1 MKGDFTR
8 VTFKS
13 VKHYSGVR
21 MQQGRVLLDADFNEY
36 VDIQAHLNQ
45 TEAKDV
51 IGPCGAPQDNAGF
64 EIGVTP
70 DGGDLTI
77 APGRIYVDGILCQ
90 LEEMSVPVV
99 EFLAPD
105 QVRVDTL
112 HVNGH
117 QFAGGDWVEV
127 SGAGSEP
134 QLARIAVVE
143 PEEQIL
149 TFEETLTEP
158 EGEGEARVRLVTTY
172 STQPD
177 YPDPDPV
184 LDAEDLTSGLYL
196 AYLDV
201 WQRHLT
207 ALEDDSIREVALGG
221 PDTTTR
227 TRTVWQVKLLH
238 AGDADNGPL
247 NCASELA
254 AWQEAT
260 AHSSGQLRARA
271 EPETTETDPC
281 VVPAR
286 AGYRG
291 LENQLYRVEVHRVVS
306 DTRITIKWSREN
318 GSVVARWDKQ
328 DSQDAN
334 KLTVSSAGRDEVLGF
349 APDDWIELT
358 DDTRELHG
366 QPGLLVQITKVDG
379 KVLTINPGA
388 ATVDINDFA
397 PTRKVRRWDMPSD
410 TGEIIVN
417 LTETDNWIELENG
430 IEVAFEPGTYRTGD
444 YWLIPARTATRDIE
458 WPRAGNVALPQSPHG
473 IHHHYCRLAVLSFD
487 GTIWER
493 IHDCRKLFPPLTE
506 MVRFFYISG
515 DGQEAM
521 PGDPLPKPLQV
532 GVVNGQTPVA
542 GAKVA
547 FQVVDGSGHL
557 QESAA
562 PSCSTFTSGG
572 TESIEVETDLD
583 GIAACCW
590 RLDNSTLS
598 QQVEATLLEIDG
610 KPMVDGDGTPFLTPI
625 RFNANL
631 SVAKQVHYDSEQCIN
646 PAKPDT
652 VQDALDQLCRNAAL
666 HYVSGDG
673 QEAQPG
679 DKLPRPLQVRVA
691 NGQWPV
697 KGEVVVFQ
705 IVEPGKGILKANGES
720 GELVRAETDE
730 TGLAICEWQLD
741 EENQSQQVEAFL
753 EKAEHLPIRFSANLS
768 VAREVAYDPGECPR
782 LQEAGVGTV
791 QEAIDQLCKLGV
803 DEEPGIHIEKVEL
816 SDGTALKN
824 DSRVPVGALAKGIQV
839 VCDQVIAP
847 ESVTSKPAC
856 FVTLDLPYPLTSA
869 DAGFWSFDNLI
880 GYQPLKLAAQVSAR
894 DQDIFW
900 VPDKDTKTW
909 LQTHLF
915 KRLSVDQILAHLTLK
930 GNFIWAR
937 ENPEL
942 YLDGEAFGIRRDS
955 STNTDLHLPSGDGR
969 RGGDF
974 EMWFWLVEKPREAVG
989 IGLIPNNASEVLS
1002 IHGARNASSLAID
1015 REALRVA
1022 LPPDYQVDITRPF
1035 DPEKAKGI
1043 VAELG
1048 LGGSQLS
1055 AVVGDSLSQTAGLLA
1070 EMLQENADLGLELTI
1085 VPGLEVV
1092 EAVITMGEAG
1102 QLPDMVIGDEN
1113 LAKEL
1118 ANVLSDNFDGKLIRF

>member
-13 VKHYSGVR
+13 EKHYSGVR
-21 MQQGRVLLDADFNEY
+21 MQQGRVQLDADFNEY
-36 VDIQAHLNQ
+36 VDIQAYLAH
-45 TEAKDV
+45 TARRDI
-51 IGPCGAPQDNAGF
+51 IGLWGGPQGQDSEGNPLAGF
-64 EIGVTP
+64 KVE
-70 DGGDLTI
+70 DGGELRVTK
-77 APGRIYVDGILCQ
+77 GRYYVDGILCENEVTIPIIEQ
-90 LEEMSVPVV
+90 LDLP
-99 EFLAPD
+99 A
-105 QVRVDTL
+105 DTL
-112 HVNGH
+112 TDVVWSSP
-117 QFAGGDWVEV
+117 A
-127 SGAGSEP
+127 S
-134 QLARIAVVE
+134 VE
-143 PEEQIL
+143 PGI
-149 TFEETLTEP
+149 
-158 EGEGEARVRLVTTY
+158 
-172 STQPD
+172 
-177 YPDPDPV
+177 
-184 LDAEDLTSGLYL
+184 YL

-201 WQRHLT
+201 WHRHLT

-221 PDTTTR
+221 LDTATR
-227 TRTVWQVKLLH
+227 TKTVWQVKLLR

-291 LENQLYRVEVHRVVS
+291 LENQLYRVAVHRVVS
-306 DTRITIKWSREN
+306 GTEITIKWSREN

-366 QPGLLVQITKVDG
+366 KPGLLVQITKVDG
-379 KVLTINPGA
+379 KVLTINPGTQ
-388 ATVDINDFA
+388 TVDIGDFA
-397 PTRKVRRWDMPSD
+397 PTRKVRRWDMPSE

-417 LTETDNWIELENG
+417 LAETDNWIELENG
-430 IEVAFEPGTYRTGD
+430 IEVAFEPGAYHTGD

-473 IHHHYCRLAVLSFD
+473 IYHHYCRLAVLSFD

-493 IHDCRKLFPPLTE
+493 IHDCRKVFPPLTE
-506 MVRFFYISG
+506 TVRFFYISG

-521 PGDPLPKPLQV
+521 PGNPLPKPLQV

-542 GAKVA
+542 DAKVA
-547 FQVVDGSGHL
+547 FRVVDGNGQL
-557 QESAA
+557 QESTAT
-562 PSCSTFTSGG
+562 SCSTFTSGG
-572 TESIEVETDLD
+572 TTSIEVETGSD
-583 GIAACCW
+583 GIVACCW
-590 RLDNSTLS
+590 RLDDGTLS

-610 KPMVDGDGTPFLTPI
+610 KPMVDGNGNPFLTPI

-631 SVAKQVHYDSEQCIN
+631 SIASQVHYDSEQCIN
-646 PAKPDT
+646 PDNPET

-666 HYVSGDG
+666 YYVSGDG
-673 QEAQPG
+673 QEAMPG
-679 DKLPRPLQVRVA
+679 ERLPQPLQVRVA

-697 KGEVVVFQ
+697 KGAVVVFRIMEPADGLLETESDSGK
-705 IVEPGKGILKANGES
+705 IVG
-720 GELVRAETDE
+720 VETDE
-730 TGLAICEWQLD
+730 TGLAICGWRLD
-741 EENQSQQVEAFL
+741 EEDESQQVEAFL
-753 EKAEHLPIRFSANLS
+753 EDAEHLPIRFNANLS
-768 VAREVAYDPGECPR
+768 IASEVAYTPAADCTR
-782 LQEAGVGTV
+782 LREAKTV
-791 QEAIDQLCKLGV
+791 KEALHELCQLGG
-803 DEEPGIHIEKVEL
+803 DEEPGIRIKRVQRR
-816 SDGTALKN
+816 DGTILRN
-824 DSRVPVGALAKGIQV
+824 DSRVSVDALAKGIQV
-839 VCDQVIAP
+839 VCDQVIAS
-847 ESVTSKPAC
+847 ESVASKPVC

-880 GYQPLKLAAQVSAR
+880 GYQPLKLAAQVSAKGR
-894 DQDIFW
+894 KISW
-900 VPDKDTKTW
+900 APAKETKTW
-909 LQTHLF
+909 LQKSLF
-915 KRLSVDQILAHLTLK
+915 KYLPVNQILAHLTLR
-930 GNFIWAR
+930 GNFIWAKD
-937 ENPEL
+937 NPEL
-942 YLDGEAFGIRRDS
+942 YLDGEAFGIQQAV
-955 STNTDLHLPSGDGR
+955 STNTDLRLPSGDGR

-1002 IHGARNASSLAID
+1002 IHGARNAISLAID

-1102 QLPDMVIGDEN
+1102 QLPDMAIGDEN